1 MFKML
6 KEIISNNKKL
16 IHEIFNSDWGFLEVV
31 SFLLG
36 YYQSRSSIIVIK
48 VVKYYAKN

>member
-6 KEIISNNKKL
+6 KEIISINNKV

-36 YYQSRSSIIVIK
+36 YYEIKSSIIAIK
-48 VVKYYAKN
+48 LVKYYAKN